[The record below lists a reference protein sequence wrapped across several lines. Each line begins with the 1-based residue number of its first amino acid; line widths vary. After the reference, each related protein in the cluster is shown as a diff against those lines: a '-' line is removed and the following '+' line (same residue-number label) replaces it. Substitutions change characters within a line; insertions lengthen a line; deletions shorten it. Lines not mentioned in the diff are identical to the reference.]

1 MILEIRIATFIIITI
16 LLSIIFLKKYGV
28 GQKYSCLQL
37 GISLI
42 SVYFAKPAGI
52 WWGFIGLIILG
63 IAFENEDCLNKLSEN
78 ILVIFILQ
86 TCSNLIFII
95 DNMQS
100 ILKGI
105 LAIIVVVILISIII
119 VVLLILIYIYIYNY
133 KLYIKCI

>member
-100 ILKGI
+100 ILKRYFSNNSSGNFNKYYYSGTANINICI
-105 LAIIVVVILISIII
+105 LYLTCVP
-119 VVLLILIYIYIYNY
+119 NFH
-133 KLYIKCI
+133 

>member
-100 ILKGI
+100 IVKGI
-105 LAIIVVVILISIII
+105 LAIIVVVVILISIII
-119 VVLLILIYIYIYNY
+119 VVLLILIYIYNY

>member
-1 MILEIRIATFIIITI
+1 MIEIRIATFIIITI
-16 LLSIIFLKKYGV
+16 LLSIIFLKKYWV

-100 ILKGI
+100 IVKGI
-105 LAIIVVVILISIII
+105 LVIIVVVVILISIII
-119 VVLLILIYIYIYNY
+119 VVLLILIYIYI
-133 KLYIKCI
+133 

>member
-100 ILKGI
+100 IAKGI
-105 LAIIVVVILISIII
+105 LAIIVVVVILISIII
-119 VVLLILIYIYIYNY
+119 VVLLILIYIYNY

>member
-1 MILEIRIATFIIITI
+1 MILEIMIATFIIITI

-42 SVYFAKPAGI
+42 SVYFAKPASI

-100 ILKGI
+100 IVKGI
-105 LAIIVVVILISIII
+105 LAIIVVVVILISIII
-119 VVLLILIYIYIYNY
+119 VVLLILIYIYI
-133 KLYIKCI
+133 